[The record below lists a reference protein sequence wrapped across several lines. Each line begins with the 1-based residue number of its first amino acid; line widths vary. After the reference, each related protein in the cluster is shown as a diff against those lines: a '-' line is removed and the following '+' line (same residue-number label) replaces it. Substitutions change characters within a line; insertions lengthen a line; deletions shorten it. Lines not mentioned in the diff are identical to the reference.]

1 MRDCKGIQILL
12 GMSLLPEKRGPP
24 TLTGGLQES
33 EPEPHELSAEFFFS
47 LSWSPT
53 RWASCQLPCFGFS
66 SSSTTGAFT
75 ELGSCCAWP
84 PPCGGHTEVVSAR
97 LNLSNGTIDVRRVY
111 VPRFFVSAQQRFGAT
126 DIKALDLSQLSGLG
140 QTVL

>member
-47 LSWSPT
+47 LCWSPT

-111 VPRFFVSAQQRFGAT
+111 VPQFCLVTTKIWSDGH
-126 DIKALDLSQLSGLG
+126 
-140 QTVL
+140 